1 MRPGPVPLVVCV
13 IVQGETSTCPGSS
26 SSRSRP
32 PLDDRGD
39 EGTVRP
45 EILAQE
51 GVRDEETAIV
61 RVGREFLCFRACC
74 GGPFADLD
82 VDVLGVGK
90 KLAADATRL
99 RQCRENVA
107 RQGQEAAAGRKVA
120 CACRS
125 GSGSRPASARMSS
138 RDRVGS
144 PQTGRA
150 SVPVGAVPPRSSLSA
165 RGLAASQPRS
175 R

>member
-1 MRPGPVPLVVCV
+1 MSRLELEHVAPTPGC
-13 IVQGETSTCPGSS
+13 
-26 SSRSRP
+26 
-32 PLDDRGD
+32 RGD

-51 GVRDEETAIV
+51 GVRDEETAIA

-107 RQGQEAAAGRKVA
+107 RQGQEAAAG
-120 CACRS
+120 S
-125 GSGSRPASARMSS
+125 EG
-138 RDRVGS
+138 RVCV
-144 PQTGRA
+144 QIRQ
-150 SVPVGAVPPRSSLSA
+150 R
-165 RGLAASQPRS
+165 
-175 R
+175 